1 MNVRLEY
8 PMSFY
13 ASIHYKGQY
22 FANKFNIVLQL
33 LTGSEDVEEQNIA
46 LDRIKYLVKEVVEH
60 SIFVHQREKALIKK
74 LESAGMQVITLPE
87 DPVDQIIGMALFYKL
102 NAVVE
107 DRMAVLQ
114 TRISSEVGEN
124 MTYLHCEDEPA
135 GPFED
140 KGWWDF
146 SDPHFGKFK
155 NLGKVVEL
163 TKHVNWDDLGMGWFD
178 DTEGTKDFNIE
189 TPTANTVVPFNKP
202 EK

>member
-13 ASIHYKGQY
+13 ASVYYKGQY
-22 FANKFNIVLQL
+22 FANKFNVVLHL
-33 LTGSEDVEEQNIA
+33 LTGSEDAEEQNIA
-46 LDRIKYLVKEVVEH
+46 LDRIKYLVKEEVEH

-74 LESAGMQVITLPE
+74 LEAVGMQVITLPE
-87 DPVDQIIGMALFYKL
+87 DPVDQIVGMALFYKL
-102 NAVVE
+102 NSIVE
-107 DRMAVLQ
+107 DRMAILQ

-124 MTYLHCEDEPA
+124 VTYLHCEDEPA

-146 SDPHFGKFK
+146 PDPHFGKFK
-155 NLGKVVEL
+155 TAGKVVEL
-163 TKHVNWDDLGMGWFD
+163 TKHITWDELGMGWFD
-178 DTEGTKDFNIE
+178 DVEGTKEFNVE
-189 TPTANTVVPFNKP
+189 TPTANTVVPFTKP

>member
-13 ASIHYKGQY
+13 ASLYYKDQY
-22 FANKFNIVLQL
+22 FANKFNIVLHL

-46 LDRIKYLVKEVVEH
+46 LDRIKYLIKEQVEH

-74 LESAGMQVITLPE
+74 LEAVGMQVIPLPE
-87 DPVDQIIGMALFYKL
+87 DPVDQIIGMALFFKL

-107 DRMAVLQ
+107 ERMAILQ

-124 MTYLHCEDEPA
+124 MTYLHCEDEMA
-135 GPFED
+135 GPFEG
-140 KGWWDF
+140 KGWWDYP
-146 SDPHFGKFK
+146 DPHFRKVK
-155 NLGKVVEL
+155 NTGKVVEL
-163 TKHVNWDDLGMGWFD
+163 TKHITWDDLGMGWFD
-178 DTEGTKDFNIE
+178 DVEGAKDFNIE
-189 TPTANTVVPFNKP
+189 TPTANTVVPFTKP

>member
-13 ASIHYKGQY
+13 ASLYYKGQY

-33 LTGSEDVEEQNIA
+33 LTGSEDAEEQNIA
-46 LDRIKYLVKEVVEH
+46 LDRIKYLIKEQIEH
-60 SIFVHQREKALIKK
+60 SIFVHQKERALIKK
-74 LESAGMQVITLPE
+74 LEAAGMQVITLPE

-102 NAVVE
+102 NTVVE
-107 DRMAVLQ
+107 DRMAILQ

-124 MTYLHCEDEPA
+124 MTYLHCEDEMA

-146 SDPHFGKFK
+146 PDPHFSKVGHTD
-155 NLGKVVEL
+155 KVVEL
-163 TKHVNWDDLGMGWFD
+163 TKHITWDDLGLGWYD
-178 DTEGTKDFNIE
+178 DVEGEKDFNIGM
-189 TPTANTVVPFNKP
+189 PTANTVVPFNKP

>member
-13 ASIHYKGQY
+13 ASVYYKNQY
-22 FANKFNIVLQL
+22 FANKFNVTLQL

-46 LDRIKYLVKEVVEH
+46 LDRIKYLIKEEVEH

-74 LESAGMQVITLPE
+74 LEAVGMQVIPLPE

-102 NAVVE
+102 NAIVE
-107 DRMAVLQ
+107 ERMDVWQ
-114 TRISSEVGEN
+114 VSISSEVGEN
-124 MTYLHCEDEPA
+124 MTYLHCENEA
-135 GPFED
+135 SGPFED

-146 SDPHFGKFK
+146 PDPHFGKVK
-155 NLGKVVEL
+155 NTGKVVEL
-163 TKHVNWDDLGMGWFD
+163 TKHITWDDLGMGWYD
-178 DTEGTKDFNIE
+178 DVEGAKDFNIE
-189 TPTANTVVPFNKP
+189 TSTANTVVPFTKP

>member
-13 ASIHYKGQY
+13 ASLYYKGQY
-22 FANKFNIVLQL
+22 FANKFNIILQL

-46 LDRIKYLVKEVVEH
+46 LDRIKYLIKDQIEH

-74 LESAGMQVITLPE
+74 LEAVGMQVIPLPE

-102 NAVVE
+102 NAIVE
-107 DRMAVLQ
+107 DRMAVIQ

-124 MTYLHCEDEPA
+124 MMYWHCEDEMA

-146 SDPHFGKFK
+146 PDPHFGKVK
-155 NLGKVVEL
+155 NTGKVVEL
-163 TKHVNWDDLGMGWFD
+163 TKHITWDDLGMGWYD
-178 DTEGTKDFNIE
+178 DVEGNKDFNIE
-189 TPTANTVVPFNKP
+189 TPTANTVVPFTKP

>member
-8 PMSFY
+8 PTSFY
-13 ASIHYKGQY
+13 ASVYYKGQY
-22 FANKFNIVLQL
+22 FANKFNVILHL
-33 LTGSEDVEEQNIA
+33 LTGSEDAEEQNIA
-46 LDRIKYLVKEVVEH
+46 LDRIKYLISEQVEH

-74 LESAGMQVITLPE
+74 LEAVGMQVIALPE

-102 NAVVE
+102 NAIVE
-107 DRMAVLQ
+107 DRMAILQ

-124 MTYLHCEDEPA
+124 MTYLHCEDEMA

-146 SDPHFGKFK
+146 SDPHFGKVK
-155 NLGKVVEL
+155 HTGKVVEL
-163 TKHVNWDDLGMGWFD
+163 TKHITWGDLGMGWFD
-178 DTEGTKDFNIE
+178 DVEGTKDFNIE
-189 TPTANTVVPFNKP
+189 TPTANTVVPFTKP